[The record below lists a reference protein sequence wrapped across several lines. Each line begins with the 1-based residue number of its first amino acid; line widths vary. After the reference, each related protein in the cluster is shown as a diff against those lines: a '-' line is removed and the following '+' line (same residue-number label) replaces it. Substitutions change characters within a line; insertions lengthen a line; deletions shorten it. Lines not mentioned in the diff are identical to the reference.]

1 MKDRRCFMAT
11 SVQDIYKRF
20 LAQIGKD
27 VIAEL
32 EQELAEELMLIY
44 LEGAI
49 SMFDICEKDLTIED
63 YSFKEDLTLNEQYIL
78 ADGMILYWLKPKI
91 NTEKMIDLII
101 TTSDYN
107 IKSPA
112 NLLDKLNTLYN
123 DSFYKFR
130 NRINRYSFKGKKVNG

>member
-1 MKDRRCFMAT
+1 MAT

-32 EQELAEELMLIY
+32 EQELAEELMQIY

-49 SMFDICEKDLTIED
+49 SMFDICEKDLTIEN
-63 YSFKEDLTLNEQYIL
+63 SLFKEDLTLNEQYIL

>member
-1 MKDRRCFMAT
+1 MAT

-20 LAQIGKD
+20 FFLFFKD

-49 SMFDICEKDLTIED
+49 SMFDICEKDLTIENS
-63 YSFKEDLTLNEQYIL
+63 SFKEDLTLNEQYIL

-101 TTSDYN
+101 ATSDYN

>member
-1 MKDRRCFMAT
+1 MAT

-130 NRINRYSFKGKKVNG
+130 NRINRYSFKGKRVNG

>member
-1 MKDRRCFMAT
+1 MAT

-49 SMFDICEKDLTIED
+49 SMFDICEKDLTIENS
-63 YSFKEDLTLNEQYIL
+63 SFKEDLTLNEQYIL
-78 ADGMILYWLKPKI
+78 ADGMILYFLKPKI

>member
-1 MKDRRCFMAT
+1 MAT

-27 VIAEL
+27 VISEM
-32 EQELAEELMLIY
+32 EQYLAEELMLIY

-49 SMFDICEKDLTIED
+49 SMFDICEKDLTIENS
-63 YSFKEDLTLNEQYIL
+63 SFKEDLTLNEQYIL
-78 ADGMILYWLKPKI
+78 ADGMILYWLRSKI
-91 NTEKMIDLII
+91 NTEKMVDLII

-112 NLLDKLNTLYN
+112 NLLDKLNTLYT
-123 DSFYKFR
+123 DSYNRFR
-130 NRINRYSFKGKKVNG
+130 NRKNRYSFKGKKVNG

>member
-1 MKDRRCFMAT
+1 MAT

-49 SMFDICEKDLTIED
+49 SMFDICEKDLTIEN

>member
-1 MKDRRCFMAT
+1 MAT

-20 LAQIGKD
+20 LTQIGKD
-27 VIAEL
+27 VISEL

-49 SMFDICEKDLTIED
+49 SLFDICKKDLTIKEG
-63 YSFKEDLTLNEQYIL
+63 SFVEELNLDEQYIL
-78 ADGMILYWLKPKI
+78 VDGMIIYWLRPKI

-112 NLLDKLNTLYN
+112 NLLDKLNTLYK
-123 DSFYKFR
+123 DSSYNFKC
-130 NRINRYSFKGKKVNG
+130 RINRYSFRGNKVNE

>member
-1 MKDRRCFMAT
+1 MAT

-130 NRINRYSFKGKKVNG
+130 NRVNRYSFKGKKVNG

>member
-1 MKDRRCFMAT
+1 MAT

-20 LAQIGKD
+20 LAQIGQD

-49 SMFDICEKDLTIED
+49 SMFDICEK
-63 YSFKEDLTLNEQYIL
+63 DLTLNEQYIL

-130 NRINRYSFKGKKVNG
+130 NKINRYSFKGKKVNK

>member
-1 MKDRRCFMAT
+1 MAT

-78 ADGMILYWLKPKI
+78 TDGMILYWLKPKI

>member
-1 MKDRRCFMAT
+1 MAT

>member
-1 MKDRRCFMAT
+1 MAT

-27 VIAEL
+27 VISEM
-32 EQELAEELMLIY
+32 EQYLAEELMLIY

-130 NRINRYSFKGKKVNG
+130 NRINRYSFKGKRVNG

>member
-1 MKDRRCFMAT
+1 MAT

-49 SMFDICEKDLTIED
+49 SMFDICEKDLTIEN
-63 YSFKEDLTLNEQYIL
+63 SAFKEDLTLNEQYIL

-130 NRINRYSFKGKKVNG
+130 NRINRSKGKR